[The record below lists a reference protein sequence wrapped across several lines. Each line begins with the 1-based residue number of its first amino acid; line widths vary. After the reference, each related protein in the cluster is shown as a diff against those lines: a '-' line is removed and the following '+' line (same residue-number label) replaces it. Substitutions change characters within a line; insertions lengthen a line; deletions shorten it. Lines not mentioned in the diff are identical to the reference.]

1 MPQDHQDLEHSQAAK
16 PAVFATSRSQERAP
30 GPPVPSGSLHPGAGT
45 SGKCSP
51 DTNQSSFKSSF
62 SVDQI
67 QLTLKLTQTM
77 SGLQFGDSL
86 STELLIPKFHKYPD
100 LEWERHLP
108 VINVNISQNIQ
119 ASNIPC
125 SPQAMLDVAAF
136 LRCCWKGYLE
146 RKEMG
151 IPSLSPRERGGAAHA
166 SKEKYS
172 CLIPTQEI
180 IKLLKLLHLKPNIK
194 SHNKN

>member
-16 PAVFATSRSQERAP
+16 PAVFATSRFQERAP
-30 GPPVPSGSLHPGAGT
+30 GPPAPSGSLHPGAGT

-51 DTNQSSFKSSF
+51 DTNQSSSKSSF
-62 SVDQI
+62 GVDQI
-67 QLTLKLTQTM
+67 QLTLKLMQTI

-108 VINVNISQNIQ
+108 VVNVNISQNIQ

-125 SPQAMLDVAAF
+125 SPQAVLDVAAF

-146 RKEMG
+146 KGDGNPLTLPMG
-151 IPSLSPRERGGAAHA
+151 ARRSSSRFPGKIFLFNPYPGNYKAFKASPS
-166 SKEKYS
+166 
-172 CLIPTQEI
+172 
-180 IKLLKLLHLKPNIK
+180 
-194 SHNKN
+194 